1 MDAGELSFRMGFLL
15 SQKPH
20 LAAGGGGLKAYR
32 TRLANVVT
40 WAGASGGVR
49 LALSNRDGKGEAEAR
64 CLHGRRDGSVVRGER
79 EWQSEQGNLGWLR
92 GFLISRSMGREK
104 GK

>member
-1 MDAGELSFRMGFLL
+1 MDAGELSFRMGFSL

-40 WAGASGGVR
+40 WAGAGGGVR
-49 LALSNRDGKGEAEAR
+49 LALSNRDGGGEEEAR
-64 CLHGRRDGSVVRGER
+64 CLHGRRDGSVVRGEGVAVGAG
-79 EWQSEQGNLGWLR
+79 E
-92 GFLISRSMGREK
+92 SRMAPRLLDQPKHGA
-104 GK
+104 

>member
-1 MDAGELSFRMGFLL
+1 MDAGELSFRMGFSL

-40 WAGASGGVR
+40 WARVSGGVR
-49 LALSNRDGKGEAEAR
+49 LALSNRDGEGEAEAR
-64 CLHGRRDGSVVRGER
+64 CLHGRRDGSVVQGEGVAVGAG
-79 EWQSEQGNLGWLR
+79 E
-92 GFLISRSMGREK
+92 SRMAPRLLDQPKHGA
-104 GK
+104 

>member
-1 MDAGELSFRMGFLL
+1 MDAGELSFRMGFSL

-40 WAGASGGVR
+40 WAGAGRGVR
-49 LALSNRDGKGEAEAR
+49 LALSNRDGGGEEEAR
-64 CLHGRRDGSVVRGER
+64 CLHGRRDGSRGEGVAVGAG
-79 EWQSEQGNLGWLR
+79 E
-92 GFLISRSMGREK
+92 SRMAPRLLDQPKHGA
-104 GK
+104 

>member
-1 MDAGELSFRMGFLL
+1 MDAGELSFRMGFSL

-40 WAGASGGVR
+40 WAGAGGGVR

-64 CLHGRRDGSVVRGER
+64 CLHGRCDGSVVRGGEGVAVGAG
-79 EWQSEQGNLGWLR
+79 E
-92 GFLISRSMGREK
+92 SRMAPRLLDQPKHGA
-104 GK
+104 

>member
-1 MDAGELSFRMGFLL
+1 MDAGELSFHMGFSL

-40 WAGASGGVR
+40 WARAGGGVR
-49 LALSNRDGKGEAEAR
+49 LALSNRDGEGEAEAR
-64 CLHGRRDGSVVRGER
+64 CLHGRRDGSVVRGGGVAVGAGE
-79 EWQSEQGNLGWLR
+79 
-92 GFLISRSMGREK
+92 SRMAPRLLDQPKHGA
-104 GK
+104 